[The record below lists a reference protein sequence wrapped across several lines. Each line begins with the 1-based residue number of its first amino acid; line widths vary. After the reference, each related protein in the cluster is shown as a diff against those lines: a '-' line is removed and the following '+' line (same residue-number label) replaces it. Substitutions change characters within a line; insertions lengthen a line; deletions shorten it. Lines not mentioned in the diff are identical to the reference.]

1 MVIQPDFLDHYKT
14 KALIARAGESAP
26 MAVIC
31 LWVRCHNRRADTFE
45 LTPAKLAQICRWSG
59 DADQLFE
66 AIMPFARIKVVPP
79 AFHVSMMRIEQAP
92 RRVALGVG
100 FDQRRHIGGGLLQC
114 IGYPVGLQEDFGSG
128 SDQCPMCLNRW
139 HDI

>member
-31 LWVRCHNRRADTFE
+31 LWVRCHNRRDTFE

-66 AIMPFARIKVVPP
+66 AMTD
-79 AFHVSMMRIEQAP
+79 
-92 RRVALGVG
+92 GDDG
-100 FDQRRHIGGGLLQC
+100 FLDAN
-114 IGYPVGLQEDFGSG
+114 EDGSFTA
-128 SDQCPMCLNRW
+128 
-139 HDI
+139 HDW